1 VKSLHQICHK
11 FTGIKSNDVKKLI
24 FIPFILV
31 TVMVSA
37 QQKEPSKSAV
47 EKSQKK
53 AERRERVNQ
62 LIKQEEEGALIYQKQ
77 GAFGFKF
84 NTDGWG
90 MFYEHGKYK
99 TITTTNIW
107 WLEFGEHKHPK
118 EEKSSAFNNNGAGFT
133 IISNYIY
140 GKQNN
145 FYNLKLGFGQQKLI
159 GGKGNK
165 NGVAV
170 SAIYGG
176 GISAGL
182 LKPYYLDILNKYDGN
197 RAQRIKYNNNNDS
210 LFLDPTMISG
220 SGGFF
225 KGWSEVKLVPGAH
238 VRTALR
244 FDYGRYNELLSAIE
258 VGLNAA
264 YYSQKMPIL
273 VHVPDKS
280 FFFNAYIALTFG
292 KRK

>member
-1 VKSLHQICHK
+1 MHQICHK
-11 FTGIKSNDVKKLI
+11 FTAIKPNDVKKLI
-24 FIPFILV
+24 FIPFILGS
-31 TVMVSA
+31 MIVSA
-37 QQKEPSKSAV
+37 QQKQLSKESA
-47 EKSQKK
+47 EKAQKK
-53 AERRERVNQ
+53 AEKKERINQ
-62 LIKQEEEGALIYQKQ
+62 LIKQEEEGALIFQKQ
-77 GAFGFKF
+77 NAYGFKF

-90 MFYEHGKYK
+90 IFYEHGKYK

-107 WLEFGEHKHPK
+107 WMEFGEHKHPK
-118 EEKSSAFNNNGAGFT
+118 EDKSAAFNNNGSGFT
-133 IISNYIY
+133 IISNYVY
-140 GKQNN
+140 GKRNN
-145 FYNLKLGFGQQKLI
+145 FYHFKLGFGQQKLI

-176 GISAGL
+176 GITAGL
-182 LKPYYLDILNKYDGN
+182 LKPYYLNILNKYDGN
-197 RAQRIKYNNNNDS
+197 KAQSIKYNGSNDS
-210 LFLDPTMISG
+210 LFLDPTIITG

-225 KGWSEVKLVPGAH
+225 KGWGEVQVVPGAH
-238 VRTALR
+238 LRTALR

-258 VGLNAA
+258 VGLNAE

-273 VHVPDKS
+273 VQVPDKS